1 MPQIFKNRQTKCEGL
16 SLALFVFSVAGNL
29 TYCASILIK
38 STARE
43 YLIENMSW
51 LVGSV
56 GTVFLDF
63 IVLGQFVHYR
73 EEQSRADIQQ
83 REREEASP

>member
-1 MPQIFKNRQTKCEGL
+1 M
-16 SLALFVFSVAGNL
+16 ALFVFSVAGNL
-29 TYCASILIK
+29 TYTASILIK
-38 STARE
+38 STSRE

-51 LVGSV
+51 LVGSF

-73 EEQSRADIQQ
+73 D
-83 REREEASP
+83 ERNQVQLLERDAEVAQEARQ